1 MSNYEPTEGAVDAE
15 VDVQLNDS
23 ETDDRLVHT
32 HTLTQRLILYIFYCY
47 SNIMQDV
54 AGHDL
59 PASPATTSSRAAF
72 PATFEPPLKQKRK
85 ANGSDIDD
93 ALIMLSRTALERRLL
108 KDKREAEK

>member
-1 MSNYEPTEGAVDAE
+1 
-15 VDVQLNDS
+15 
-23 ETDDRLVHT
+23 
-32 HTLTQRLILYIFYCY
+32 
-47 SNIMQDV
+47 MQDV

-85 ANGSDIDD
+85 ASGSDIDN

-108 KDKREAEK
+108 KDKREAENQAVPRNHETNYGLEVAETLYRFTP